1 MGRCDAL
8 VLLHMLRPS
17 RGAAVDGEIRRDLE
31 GDTVGI
37 SGSDHRAK
45 TPALHAAQAQ
55 QQEGG
60 IAGFATDL
68 VEKVLDIGID
78 GRGPFASAVEMAR
91 NAQGSTSSHKG
102 AVDAIVRR
110 HLATGAVGGF
120 VTGLGGFVTMPI
132 ALPAN
137 VIEFYV
143 VATRM
148 VGAIAHVRGY
158 DVNDPHIRTAIML
171 TLVGAEADDLLRK
184 AGVVAGAGAGGRL
197 TNLAA
202 QRLPGPALMVVN
214 KAIGFR
220 LASRVGRSALS
231 RFGKAVPVVGGLLG
245 SGLDTYLLKQI
256 ADNAKVEFPART
268 A

>member
-1 MGRCDAL
+1 MGN
-8 VLLHMLRPS
+8 
-17 RGAAVDGEIRRDLE
+17 
-31 GDTVGI
+31 
-37 SGSDHRAK
+37 SGTDHRAK
-45 TPALHAAQAQ
+45 TPALQAAQQEQ
-55 QQEGG
+55 QQGG

-68 VEKVLDIGID
+68 VEKVLDVGID
-78 GRGPFASAVEMAR
+78 GRGPFASAMQI
-91 NAQGSTSSHKG
+91 AQDAQASTASPKK

-110 HLATGAVGGF
+110 HLAEGAIGGF

-143 VATRM
+143 IATLM

-158 DVNDPHIRTAIML
+158 DVNDPHIRTAVML

-184 AGVVAGAGAGGRL
+184 AGVVTGVAAGGRL

-231 RFGKAVPVVGGLLG
+231 RFGKAVPVVGGLFG

-256 ADNAKVEFPART
+256 ADNAKAEFPART